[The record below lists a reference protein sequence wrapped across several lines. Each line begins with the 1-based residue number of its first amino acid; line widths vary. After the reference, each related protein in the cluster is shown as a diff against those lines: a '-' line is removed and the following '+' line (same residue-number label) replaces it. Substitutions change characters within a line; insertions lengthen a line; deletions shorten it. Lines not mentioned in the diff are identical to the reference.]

1 VKTRGQRPRLATQAS
16 TTGYGICQKK
26 GELEKAKKLN
36 FGPNAKKAKGKE
48 IVTTRRKQQIF
59 FQSSKATTKKC
70 VVGGELRV
78 VFEAGTLAHNTPQ
91 TWPFVS

>member
-1 VKTRGQRPRLATQAS
+1 MRSR
-16 TTGYGICQKK
+16 
-26 GELEKAKKLN
+26 
-36 FGPNAKKAKGKE
+36 KKAQGKE